1 MLLGLR
7 FAHQRISFR
16 VVDGVHGQ
24 VDVQV
29 RPVKMMGMRTCDV
42 RQITYRDIAKP
53 GKVFEGEKH
62 LSVVNEEP
70 ETVSGYVG
78 DLNVRSVLPTRH
90 GFHPRAPE

>member
-1 MLLGLR
+1 MFNGI
-7 FAHQRISFR
+7 HC
-16 VVDGVHGQ
+16 Q

-29 RPVKMMGMRTCDV
+29 RPVKVMGMRTCDV
-42 RQITYRDIAKP
+42 HQVTYRDIPKP
-53 GKVFEGEKH
+53 RKVFEGEKD

-78 DLNVRSVLPTRH
+78 DLNGRSVLPTRH